1 LPREAGKTFAH
12 KIGAQEFAIVDRQC
26 GSPLAAAS
34 NVISPKK
41 GSHKMTSYL
50 TRLLTAGAIGA
61 MVMTQPLLA
70 QGTDS
75 KKFFEE
81 LSTRGVKTESL
92 DADKFFAELAARGV
106 SSSNRMDADKFF
118 EELAARGV
126 STPPDFDRKKFFDEL
141 AARGVKAPDVINAK

>member
-1 LPREAGKTFAH
+1 
-12 KIGAQEFAIVDRQC
+12 
-26 GSPLAAAS
+26 
-34 NVISPKK
+34 
-41 GSHKMTSYL
+41 MTSYL

-126 STPPDFDRKKFFDEL
+126 STPRLRQEEILRRTGGAGREGTRRHQRQVVSGPPT
-141 AARGVKAPDVINAK
+141 APAIKALSAPHQCEFIDTVG